1 MTPPRDLPME
11 DKIGQLFWIG
21 FQGTAMNP
29 VLASLLKRVRPG
41 GLILF
46 SRNIQNARQIRD
58 LTDALFGAIRIPP
71 FIALDQEGGRVS
83 RLKDILGP
91 TPAPFDLARRARPEA
106 AVELHASATAAAL
119 KSLGF
124 NVNFAPVLDLS
135 GPDPSNGI
143 GDRAFGDAPLT
154 VCRLARV
161 VLEAHLRAGIL
172 PVGKHFP
179 GLGSARGDTHL
190 ALPIIRKQRALLWR
204 EDLLPFRRL
213 SRRLPM
219 IMAGHACYP
228 AFQGH
233 HTSPATLAPEIV
245 DVLLR
250 RRIGFRGLI
259 LTDDL
264 EMGAVDQEEGAGT
277 QALRA
282 LAAGNDG
289 LMFCGSE
296 DTIVEARN
304 TVLAAVQDGDIDPAR
319 IDRSVRRILGRKRRS
334 LVERRRAAFAA
345 EAVERSRVSLAS
357 LGGGRPSGFDPT
369 ARA

>member
-1 MTPPRDLPME
+1 ME